1 MKPCKRCAAAFAV
14 SILGL
19 ALAGCRGRAEALP
32 AALSSTA
39 ASAPPIVQVIRPRE
53 ETLRST
59 VQLPGTAQALFR
71 VDLFSRVTG
80 YITDFTMDRGDRVR
94 KGQTVA
100 RIEVPEMPGLLEHAR
115 AGIASA
121 EADLGGRLARDTR
134 LRAAAKASADAVA
147 ATQLEESAAALDEAR
162 GRLAA
167 AQAERRRLEALDRDA
182 TLVAPFD
189 AIVTNRFVDPGALV
203 EAGTSGKSH
212 VPLVTLQALDTIR
225 IFVDVPEPNVSAV
238 RPGMVVRLEA
248 RALRDRAFEGR
259 VSRVSSSLDLST
271 RTMRVEIDVPNRD
284 HAVLPGMD
292 LVVRLDLGEHPRT
305 LTVPADVVHTD
316 ADGAYVWIVH
326 DGRAHRQ
333 RVRLGADS
341 GSRVELAEGVKPD
354 DAVVVAGA
362 AVIDEGRAVRVQ
374 VVAS

>member
-1 MKPCKRCAAAFAV
+1 V
-14 SILGL
+14 SILGVG
-19 ALAGCRGRAEALP
+19 LAGCRGRAETAPP
-32 AALSSTA
+32 AQSSTA
-39 ASAPPIVQVIRPRE
+39 ASAPPTVQVIRARE

-80 YITDFTMDRGDRVR
+80 YVRDFTIDRGDGVR
-94 KGQTVA
+94 KGQRVA

-121 EADLGGRLARDTR
+121 EADLAGRQARDMR

-167 AQAERRRLEALDRDA
+167 AQAERRRLEALDHDA

-203 EAGTSGKSH
+203 EAATSGKSH
-212 VPLVTLQALDTIR
+212 VPLVTLEALDTIR

-238 RPGMVVRLEA
+238 RPGTAVRLEV

-271 RTMRVEIDVPNRD
+271 RTMRVEIDLPNRD

-292 LVVRLDLGEHPRT
+292 LVVRLDLGEHPQA
-305 LTVPADVVHTD
+305 LTVPADVVHRDT
-316 ADGAYVWIVH
+316 DGAYVWIVH

-341 GSRVELAEGVKPD
+341 GSRVELAEGVTRD

-362 AVIDEGRAVRVQ
+362 AVIDEGRAVRVL
-374 VVAS
+374 VVTS